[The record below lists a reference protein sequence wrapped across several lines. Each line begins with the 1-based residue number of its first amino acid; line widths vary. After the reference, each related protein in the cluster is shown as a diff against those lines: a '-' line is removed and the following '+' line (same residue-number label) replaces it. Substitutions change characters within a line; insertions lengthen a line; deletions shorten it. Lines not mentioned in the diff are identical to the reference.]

1 MPVFVAALWGGLI
14 QVAGTLVG
22 RVLLALGIS
31 FVSFQGIDTSLGWI
45 SSQISAA
52 FSGMPSQA
60 LAVASAAGLGTA
72 VSIVLSAL
80 AARLALDALG
90 TGKKVVFG

>member
-31 FVSFQGIDTSLGWI
+31 FVTFQGIDTSLAWLSAQI
-45 SSQISAA
+45 ASSFGAL
-52 FSGMPSQA
+52 PSQV
-60 LAVASAAGLGTA
+60 LAVLSAGGVGVAL
-72 VSIVLSAL
+72 SIVLSAL